1 MKHQIETGL
10 NKQEIEKVLNRSC
23 KPLRWSNLGLQN
35 TMLCEVKPKKNQL
48 FVMKTG
54 RRFAT
59 YYYGFRG
66 QIIEQEDGHTIIE
79 GTFGYHEKAYRIA
92 AVLAAVMCVVVAL
105 LNKSYS
111 IDIAIISF
119 LIFFLLFSAELW
131 AIQFFSRRRNEKI
144 QKDIIAFLHKRIE
157 KKGWKKNVQKTKA
170 EKTIQQEKDEM
181 LLQ

>member
-10 NKQEIEKVLNRSC
+10 SKQEIEKVLNRSC
-23 KPLRWSNLGLQN
+23 KPLRWSTLGLQN
-35 TMLCEVKPKKNQL
+35 TMLCEVKPKKNHL
-48 FVMKTG
+48 FVIKTG

-59 YYYGFRG
+59 YYFGFRG
-66 QIIEQEDGHTIIE
+66 QMIEQEDGHTVIE

-92 AVLAAVMCVVVAL
+92 AVLAAVMCVIVAL
-105 LNKSYS
+105 LNKCYS

-157 KKGWKKNVQKTKA
+157 KKGWKKNVQKAKA
-170 EKTIQQEKDEM
+170 EKSM
-181 LLQ
+181 